1 MSSRVAYGVIVVIV
15 AVTTAVFT
23 PVFRRLAIRIGAV
36 VAPDERR
43 VHERPTPLLGGAAM
57 LVGFLVGMAVASQI
71 DSLKGVFSAAD
82 GGPIGKESLGVIIA
96 AVLMLIIGTIDDLK
110 EVSAP
115 AKVAGIVLCGS
126 ILVFSGVALIYFRV
140 PLQGPILLSNDWSYL
155 LSVIWVLGMAN
166 AINLIDGLDGLAAG
180 IVAIAS
186 GTFFLYTM
194 LLTREGL
201 LLDGNIAP
209 LIAVIVLGMC
219 VGFLPWNFHPAKI
232 FMGDG
237 GALMLGVLMAAST
250 MVVGGRVPEEVKF
263 SGQTYFFFAPLLI
276 PLFIL
281 GVPIFDTFLA
291 IVRRAAK
298 RSGVASADKEHIHHR
313 LMRLGHG
320 QRRSV
325 LILWGWTL
333 LLSLLVLYP
342 AYMNQGNGI
351 VPIGLAALGLALF
364 TVLHPGARES
374 RAERRNGA
382 AEARNLERND
392 AQNDAGSGAGDEGGG
407 RRAAGSAPASALG
420 GRTGSEPASAA
431 SSVSTSATRPA
442 AVASPSR
449 TAATATNAPR
459 VIAPG
464 VTVTRVP
471 NPSSDDPSGTAAVSV
486 GDGPVEHEALDDTSR
501 ATNPNPVGNPVG
513 EPVGEPV
520 GNPGKTPEEVLA
532 DLDVTTPRRPS

>member
-1 MSSRVAYGVIVVIV
+1 VSSRVAYGVIVVVV
-15 AVTTAVFT
+15 ALTTAIFT
-23 PVFRRLAIRIGAV
+23 PIFRRIAIRYKAV

-43 VHERPTPLLGGAAM
+43 VHTIETPLLGGAAM

-71 DSLKGVFSAAD
+71 EVLKGVFN
-82 GGPIGKESLGVIIA
+82 GKEAAGVIVA
-96 AVLMLIIGTIDDLK
+96 AVLMLVIGTIDDVR

-115 AKVAGIVLCGS
+115 AKVAGIILCGS

-219 VGFLPWNFHPAKI
+219 VGFLPFNFHPAKI

-263 SGQTYFFFAPLLI
+263 SGQTYFFFAPMLI

-374 RAERRNGA
+374 RAERRNGTP
-382 AEARNLERND
+382 AEA
-392 AQNDAGSGAGDEGGG
+392 GAPGE
-407 RRAAGSAPASALG
+407 AAGARGTAGPDARAEE
-420 GRTGSEPASAA
+420 RVEER
-431 SSVSTSATRPA
+431 VE
-442 AVASPSR
+442 AVAPDG
-449 TAATATNAPR
+449 PR

-464 VTVTRVP
+464 VTVSRVADAVAP
-471 NPSSDDPSGTAAVSV
+471 DRPDGSS
-486 GDGPVEHEALDDTSR
+486 PVTPDEALAALDATS
-501 ATNPNPVGNPVG
+501 
-513 EPVGEPV
+513 
-520 GNPGKTPEEVLA
+520 
-532 DLDVTTPRRPS
+532 PRRSS